1 MSFLRKIILRKAHK
15 KRGQKNLKRKSVL
28 LEGNEDYNRPTRAE
42 SIYTTQ
48 EFLELRAEVNDLN
61 AELEELASEVREA
74 CAELDEEDAEKD
86 AAIEKLYAEYE
97 EVECEMQADIRR
109 MKELW
114 TLYEDM
120 LKKRK
125 AAFRKRIGFIDDGDV
140 TESEGQIS

>member
-1 MSFLRKIILRKAHK
+1 MDSLYCRFICLM
-15 KRGQKNLKRKSVL
+15 
-28 LEGNEDYNRPTRAE
+28 
-42 SIYTTQ
+42 Q

-74 CAELDEEDAEKD
+74 CAELDEEDAEID
-86 AAIEKLYAEYE
+86 TDVEKLYAEYE
-97 EVECEMQADIRR
+97 EVEGEMQADIRR

-114 TLYEDM
+114 TLYEDL

-125 AAFRKRIGFIDDGDV
+125 AALRKTVGFIDDGDV